1 MSVTCAESD
10 CGLRMAD
17 CGVVRRKVMGAAI
30 LIWPSALICAR
41 RYISSIV
48 QFVPSPAA
56 PELPYRGELFP
67 FARFSLVTLDHE
79 RYGIFNPACANAQ

>member
-41 RYISSIV
+41 GYISSIV
-48 QFVPSPAA
+48 QFVLPAVPEPSF
-56 PELPYRGELFP
+56 RGGP
-67 FARFSLVTLDHE
+67 PD
-79 RYGIFNPACANAQ
+79 